1 MKKGV
6 IDAETHHGPQGGDE
20 PLVPGVTQ
28 SQPDGSDGDQRV
40 RPSPAGGPH
49 SDKSFGVP
57 SPVLPC
63 VERPWAGGR
72 KVLPSADLPRASW
85 CVAWLCW
92 TAVAHL
98 L

>member
-6 IDAETHHGPQGGDE
+6 IDAETHHGPRGGDE
-20 PLVPGVTQ
+20 LPVPGVTQ
-28 SQPDGSDGDQRV
+28 SQPDGSDEDQRV

-49 SDKSFGVP
+49 SDKFFGAP

-63 VERPWAGGR
+63 VECPWAGGR
-72 KVLPSADLPRASW
+72 KVLPLTDLPRASW
-85 CVAWLCW
+85 CVAWLRR